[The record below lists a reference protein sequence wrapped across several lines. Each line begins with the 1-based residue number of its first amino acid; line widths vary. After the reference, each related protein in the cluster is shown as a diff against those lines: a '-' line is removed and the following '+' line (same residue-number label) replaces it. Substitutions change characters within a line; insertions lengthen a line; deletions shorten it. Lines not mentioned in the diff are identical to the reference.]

1 MEREERS
8 EDQAKAADTSRGEQ
22 GTVNPSQQ
30 QKSPSLLR
38 NGMSLTGAII
48 AGFTLA
54 NMLSMLLA
62 VMLGMR
68 PNPYFGI
75 FAYLLFPA
83 IALIGLILIPI
94 GMLRERRR
102 RRGSVLPTAIAA
114 SLDLSQRSV
123 RRTLLGMTCFSLFF
137 VTITAG
143 ASYHAYHFTESSSFC
158 GLTCH
163 EPMKPEF
170 TAYQHSPHAQVECAS
185 CHVGSGAT
193 WFVRSKL
200 SGTHQLWSVVRSEY
214 PRPIQLPIKNLRPV
228 REACEQ
234 CHWPEKFYSSQYKTF
249 THFGSD
255 EKNTPHQVQML
266 IKTGGGGAEYG
277 KPTGIH
283 WHMNIANRVEFVAT
297 DKLEQTIPWVKV
309 KNGDGR
315 TVEFFDKT
323 STLNPKLIGNMPRET
338 MDCVTCHARPA
349 HKFRP
354 PVEAVDHALEAG
366 KLDISLPYLKKQSV
380 KVLTRTF
387 ATTDAANEGIAN
399 DLDTFYR
406 TRYPQVYKD
415 KLAQVKAAIATLQ
428 AIYQNN
434 IFPYMRVDWKTY
446 PDNIGHLYNPG
457 CFRCHDGNHVSSD
470 GQVISNDCESCH
482 TILGPPE
489 APKPMLR
496 AASRGGAQNAEKDG
510 VKAAQAE
517 DGSPIAMVKTT
528 FKHPKELEKQNNC
541 DSCHTGARL

>member
-1 MEREERS
+1 MEREEKR
-8 EDQAKAADTSRGEQ
+8 EQRAAQAADPQGEENKAAQADAAKA
-22 GTVNPSQQ
+22 
-30 QKSPSLLR
+30 PSLLR
-38 NGMSLTGAII
+38 NGISVTGAII

-62 VMLGMR
+62 VVLGMR

-83 IALIGLILIPI
+83 IALFGLILIPL
-94 GMLRERRR
+94 GMMRERRR
-102 RRGSVLPTAIAA
+102 RRGSILPSALSA
-114 SLDLSQRSV
+114 SFDMSQKRV
-123 RRTLLGMTCFSLFF
+123 RRTVLGMACFSLFF
-137 VTITAG
+137 VTVTAG
-143 ASYHAYHFTESSSFC
+143 ASYHAYQFTESSSFC

-193 WFVRSKL
+193 WFLRSKL
-200 SGTHQLWSVVRSEY
+200 SGTHQLWAVMRSEY

-228 REACEQ
+228 RAACEQ
-234 CHWPEKFYSSQYKTF
+234 CHWPEKYYSSQFKTF
-249 THFGSD
+249 THFSAD

-266 IKTGGGGAEYG
+266 IKTGGGGVEFG

-283 WHMNIANRVEFVAT
+283 WHMNIANRVEFAAT

-323 STLNPKLIGNMPRET
+323 SSLTPKQIAAMPKET

-354 PVEAVDHALEAG
+354 PAQAVDHALEAG
-366 KLDISLPYLKKQSV
+366 KLDITLPYIKRESAKA
-380 KVLTRTF
+380 LTRTY
-387 ATTDAANEGIAN
+387 ASADAADEGIAN
-399 DLDTFYR
+399 QIDSYYR
-406 TRYPQVYKD
+406 NRYPQIYKD
-415 KLAQVKAAIATLQ
+415 KHAQIKASIAALQ
-428 AIYQNN
+428 EIYHSN
-434 IFPYMRVDWKTY
+434 IFPYMHVDWKTY
-446 PDNIGHLYNPG
+446 PDNIGHLYNAG

-482 TILGPPE
+482 TILGPPQ
-489 APKPMLR
+489 APLIR
-496 AASRGGAQNAEKDG
+496 ASAKGNALKANQDGARPALSD
-510 VKAAQAE
+510 
-517 DGSPIAMVKTT
+517 DGSPLALVRTT

>member
-1 MEREERS
+1 MEREEKS
-8 EDQAKAADTSRGEQ
+8 EEHVQTTSSHAEENKAGQGE
-22 GTVNPSQQ
+22 PS
-30 QKSPSLLR
+30 KSPSLLR

-62 VMLGMR
+62 VVLGMR

-83 IALIGLILIPI
+83 IALFGLILMPI

-102 RRGSVLPTAIAA
+102 RRGSLLPTALAA
-114 SLDLSQRSV
+114 SLDLTQKSV
-123 RRTLLGMTCFSLFF
+123 RRAMLGMVGFSLFF

-143 ASYHAYHFTESSSFC
+143 ASYHAYQFTESSSFC

-193 WFVRSKL
+193 WFLRSKL
-200 SGTHQLWSVVRSEY
+200 SGTHQLWAVMRAEY

-228 REACEQ
+228 RAACEQ
-234 CHWPEKFYSSQYKTF
+234 CHWPEKYYSSQFKTF

-255 EKNTPHQVQML
+255 EKNTPRQVQML
-266 IKTGGGGAEYG
+266 IKTGGGGAEFG

-315 TVEFFDKT
+315 TIEFFDKT
-323 STLNPKLIGNMPRET
+323 SSLAPAQIAAMPKAT

-354 PVEAVDHALEAG
+354 PVQAVDNALEAG
-366 KLDISLPYLKKQSV
+366 KLDISLPFLKKQSV
-380 KVLTRTF
+380 KVLTRTY
-387 ATTDAANEGIAN
+387 ASLEAAEEGIAN
-399 DLDTFYR
+399 EIDKYYR
-406 TRYPQVYKD
+406 TKYPQIYKD
-415 KLAQVKAAIATLQ
+415 KLPQIKATVATLQ
-428 AIYQNN
+428 GIYQSN
-434 IFPYMRVDWKTY
+434 IFPFMHVDWKTY
-446 PDNIGHLYNPG
+446 PDNIGHMYNPG
-457 CFRCHDGNHVSSD
+457 CFRCHDGNHVSAD

-489 APKPMLR
+489 NPLIR
-496 AASRGGAQNAEKDG
+496 ASAKGSANHALKDG
-510 VKAAQAE
+510 AKLAQSD
-517 DGSPIAMVKTT
+517 DGTPFAMVRTT